1 VEIGKKIK
9 FIRKSMGINQ
19 NKLAQLSGISNTYL
33 YDIENLRTVP
43 SLKTLNSLAIA
54 LEVSLK
60 DLLD

>member
-1 VEIGKKIK
+1 MEIGKKIK

-33 YDIENLRTVP
+33 SDIENLRTVP

>member
-1 VEIGKKIK
+1 VEVGKKIK
-9 FIRKSMGINQ
+9 FIRKSKSINQ

-33 YDIENLRTVP
+33 SDIENLRTVP

-60 DLLD
+60 DFLD

>member
-9 FIRKSMGINQ
+9 FIRKSKNINQ

-33 YDIENLRTVP
+33 SDIENLRTVP

-54 LEVSLK
+54 LDVGLK

>member
-1 VEIGKKIK
+1 VEVGKKIK
-9 FIRKSMGINQ
+9 LIRKSKSINQ

-33 YDIENLRTVP
+33 SDIENLRTVP

-60 DLLD
+60 DFLD

>member
-1 VEIGKKIK
+1 MEIGKKIK
-9 FIRKSMGINQ
+9 GIRKSKNINQ

-33 YDIENLRTVP
+33 SDIENLRTVP

-54 LEVSLK
+54 LDVGLK

>member
-1 VEIGKKIK
+1 MEIGKKIK
-9 FIRKSMGINQ
+9 FIRKSKSINQ

-33 YDIENLRTVP
+33 SDIENLRTVP

-54 LEVSLK
+54 LGVSLK

>member
-1 VEIGKKIK
+1 
-9 FIRKSMGINQ
+9 MGINQ

-33 YDIENLRTVP
+33 SDIENLRTVP

-54 LEVSLK
+54 LEVSLE

>member
-9 FIRKSMGINQ
+9 FIRKSKSINQ

-33 YDIENLRTVP
+33 SDIENLRTVP

-54 LEVSLK
+54 LGISLK

>member
-1 VEIGKKIK
+1 
-9 FIRKSMGINQ
+9 MGINQ
-19 NKLAQLSGISNTYL
+19 NKLAQLSGISNTYFS
-33 YDIENLRTVP
+33 DIENLRTVP

>member
-33 YDIENLRTVP
+33 SDIENLRTMP

>member
-33 YDIENLRTVP
+33 SDIENLRTVP
-43 SLKTLNSLAIA
+43 SLNSLAIA

>member
-1 VEIGKKIK
+1 MEIGKKIK

-33 YDIENLRTVP
+33 SDIENLRTVP

-54 LEVSLK
+54 LKVSLK

>member
-1 VEIGKKIK
+1 MEIGKKIK
-9 FIRKSMGINQ
+9 FIRKSKNINQ

-33 YDIENLRTVP
+33 SDIENLRTVP

-54 LEVSLK
+54 LDVGLK

>member
-19 NKLAQLSGISNTYL
+19 NKLAQSSGISNTYL
-33 YDIENLRTVP
+33 SDIENLRTVP

>member
-1 VEIGKKIK
+1 MEIGKKIK

-33 YDIENLRTVP
+33 SDIEHLRTVP

>member
-33 YDIENLRTVP
+33 SDIENLRTVP

>member
-1 VEIGKKIK
+1 MEIGKKIK
-9 FIRKSMGINQ
+9 FIRKSKSINQ

-33 YDIENLRTVP
+33 SDIENLRTVP

-54 LEVSLK
+54 LGISLK

>member
-1 VEIGKKIK
+1 MEVGKKIK
-9 FIRKSMGINQ
+9 LIRKSKSINQ

-33 YDIENLRTVP
+33 SDIENLRTVP

-60 DLLD
+60 DFLD

>member
-19 NKLAQLSGISNTYL
+19 NKLAQLSGISNTYFS
-33 YDIENLRTVP
+33 DIENLRTVP

>member
-1 VEIGKKIK
+1 MEIGKKIK

-33 YDIENLRTVP
+33 SDIENLRTVP
-43 SLKTLNSLAIA
+43 SLNSLAIA

>member
-1 VEIGKKIK
+1 MEVGKKIK
-9 FIRKSMGINQ
+9 FIRKSKSINQ

-33 YDIENLRTVP
+33 SDIENLRTVP

-60 DLLD
+60 DFLD